1 MAIFDLVVVTSTR
14 DATNVY
20 KYKRHG
26 VSKSDIAIGHLGT
39 SGRLARH
46 RLVARLLFSSRG
58 YVADGDGDVRVVLD
72 RLVGYSTRSLTVLLL
87 VAWLDRTVVMAYLV
101 RGVVRLGSSLFA
113 RMVYGVGKQ
122 RELPDGI
129 FGLFLGGRRFGL

>member
-46 RLVARLLFSSRG
+46 RLVARPLFSSRG
-58 YVADGDGDVRVVLD
+58 YVADGDGDVRVG
-72 RLVGYSTRSLTVLLL
+72 RLLHSKSNCPPSSSSARS
-87 VAWLDRTVVMAYLV
+87 D
-101 RGVVRLGSSLFA
+101 GSDGIFGKGIVRLGSSLFCA
-113 RMVYGVGKQ
+113 YGLWSWQAKGVTGWH
-122 RELPDGI
+122 I
-129 FGLFLGGRRFGL
+129 WTFLGGRRFGL

>member
-46 RLVARLLFSSRG
+46 RLVARPLFSSRG
-58 YVADGDGDVRVVLD
+58 YVADGDGDVRVG
-72 RLVGYSTRSLTVLLL
+72 RLLHSKSNCPPS
-87 VAWLDRTVVMAYLV
+87 
-101 RGVVRLGSSLFA
+101 SSLA
-113 RMVYGVGKQ
+113 RSDGS
-122 RELPDGI
+122 DGI
-129 FGLFLGGRRFGL
+129 FGKGGRAAGKQSLLREWFMELASKGSYRMAYLDFF